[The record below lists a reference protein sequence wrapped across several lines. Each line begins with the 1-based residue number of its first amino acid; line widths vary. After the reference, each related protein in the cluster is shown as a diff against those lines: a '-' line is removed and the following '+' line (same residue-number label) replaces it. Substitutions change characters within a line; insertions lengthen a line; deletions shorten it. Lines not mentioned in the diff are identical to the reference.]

1 MQNYDIILKREGK
14 MLKRYQVLL
23 NDWLV
28 DYIKTF
34 AEKYDMSF
42 SEIIRIMLCLQSGA
56 WITSVY
62 PDYKFKINLKEIEKQ
77 LRILNKKK
85 TLEEDEHKLASKIY
99 FEARKAIDFFYTQ
112 RKR

>member
-1 MQNYDIILKREGK
+1 

-28 DYIKTF
+28 DYIKGF
-34 AEKYDMSF
+34 AERYDLSF

-62 PDYKFKINLKEIEKQ
+62 PNYKLKINLKEIEKE
-77 LRILNKKK
+77 LRTLDKKK
-85 TLEEDEHKLASKIY
+85 TSQEDEHKLASTIY
-99 FEARKAIDFFYTQ
+99 FEARKAIDFFLAQ
-112 RKR
+112 QEKKRRNKKG

>member
-1 MQNYDIILKREGK
+1 

-28 DYIKTF
+28 DYIKSFT
-34 AEKYDMSF
+34 ERYDLSF
-42 SEIIRIMLCLQSGA
+42 SEIIRIMLCLQSGS

-62 PDYKFKINLKEIEKQ
+62 PNYKFKINLEEIEKQ

-99 FEARKAIDFFYTQ
+99 FEARKAIDFFSAQ
-112 RKR
+112 QKK